1 MLLVYYNDNY
11 HVFYTVY
18 KEFYDYDK
26 YVGYKNSYNHE
37 IVQILIFF
45 KNELYSIQDYS
56 EYHNLLHPVEK
67 RRKKRNTLK
76 RRIIRFLNKFDD

>member
-18 KEFYDYDK
+18 RKFYDYEK
-26 YVGYKNSYNHE
+26 YVGYKNSYDHE
-37 IVQILIFF
+37 IVQILVIH
-45 KNELYSIQDYS
+45 KNELHNIQDYL
-56 EYHNLLHPVEK
+56 EYHNLLHPVEE

-76 RRIIRFLNKFDD
+76 KRIIRFLNKI